1 MLANPQEESGEM
13 FLLSGISKTYHM
25 GTEQIRALDNVD
37 LTIRDGEIIAIIGPS
52 GSGKSTL
59 MHILGF
65 MDKPTA
71 GKILFDGRD
80 VSDLRPTE
88 QANIRSSKIGFV
100 FQAFN
105 LLPRLSVLENVKL
118 PYSYYRGHRQD
129 PTEMAFQALDKVGM
143 RPRASHRPSQLS
155 GGERQRVAI
164 ARALANDPRLIL
176 ADEPTGNLDS
186 KNATNIL
193 ELFVRLNEAGHTVII
208 VTHDENVAAYA
219 NRRVSVFDGRL
230 DEPERPAGSHSTIP
244 AR

>member
-1 MLANPQEESGEM
+1 MPANPQEESGKM

-25 GTEQIRALDNVD
+25 GTEKIRALDNVD

-80 VSDLRPTE
+80 VSDLRPAE

-118 PYSYYRGHRQD
+118 PYSYYRGHHQD

-143 RPRASHRPSQLS
+143 RPRATHRPSQLS

-230 DEPERPAGSHSTIP
+230 DELERPAESTSTIP
-244 AR
+244 PR